1 MIQVPGYIAGVT
13 NPMFQQHESW
23 WDLLCVLD
31 LPNSTGHIYSAEEKK
46 WEDGSGLSFANQK
59 AGAGSSSSS
68 SASSAVGNTNAA
80 YEDAPHYSTD
90 NRFRILIGW
99 LHSFF

>member
-68 SASSAVGNTNAA
+68 SASSTVANTNAA

-90 NRFRILIGW
+90 NRFRT
-99 LHSFF
+99 HCFFYSYSS